1 MPGLG
6 DAEERTTPTSL
17 PTMETAGA
25 TSVAC
30 GAEYT
35 LALVG
40 SRGDVYSWGWCASRR
55 HNSAGACEDQTPW
68 HSPGTLHCWQP
79 HPGLPPRLRLL
90 PKEWPVA
97 MLGSQDSVD
106 VHELLRQP
114 CLVHDHVACAPA
126 T

>member
-55 HNSAGACEDQTPW
+55 RNSAGACEGQTPW

-79 HPGLPPRLRLL
+79 HPGLMLWLRRM
-90 PKEWPVA
+90 P
-97 MLGSQDSVD
+97 
-106 VHELLRQP
+106 
-114 CLVHDHVACAPA
+114 